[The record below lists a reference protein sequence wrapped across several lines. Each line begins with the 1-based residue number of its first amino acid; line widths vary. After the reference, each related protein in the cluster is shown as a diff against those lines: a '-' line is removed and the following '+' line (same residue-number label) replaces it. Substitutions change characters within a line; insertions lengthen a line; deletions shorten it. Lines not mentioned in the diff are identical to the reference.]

1 MAEKRRGLGRTLET
15 LLSGS
20 APSSETSSQV
30 VENKE
35 NSGIAH
41 LPVTS
46 VAPGQYQPRR
56 DFDEETLQN
65 LAESIKSQGI
75 LQPIVVRKLASGNH
89 EIIAGERRWRAAQLA
104 DLKEVPVIVKEL
116 SDEHALAIGLIE
128 NIQRENLN
136 ALEEA
141 VALQR
146 LVDEFQLTH
155 QEVAQSVGRS
165 RATVSNMLR
174 ILSLNPD
181 VKTLLEHGDLELG
194 HAKALLA
201 LSGQKQSAIARVVVA
216 KGLSVRET
224 EKLVKQ
230 TLNPSVQPTKEKV
243 TLDPDIQRLQKRL
256 SERLG
261 AQVTIQVQ
269 NKGKGKLII
278 NYNNLDELDGILAH
292 IESTEPVS

>member
-1 MAEKRRGLGRTLET
+1 MAEKKRGLGRTLET

-20 APSSETSSQV
+20 APSSENDSQPI
-30 VENKE
+30 ENKE
-35 NSGIAH
+35 NSGIAR

-46 VAPGQYQPRR
+46 MAPGQYQPRR
-56 DFDEETLQN
+56 DFDDESLQS

-141 VALQR
+141 IALQR

-194 HAKALLA
+194 HAKAILA

-230 TLNPSVQPTKEKV
+230 TLNPVVQPAKEKV
-243 TLDPDIQRLQKRL
+243 TLDPDILRLQKRL
-256 SERLG
+256 TDRLG
-261 AQVTIQVQ
+261 AEVSIQVH
-269 NKGKGKLII
+269 NKGKGKLVI
-278 NYNNLDELDGILAH
+278 NYNSLDELDGILAH
-292 IESTEPVS
+292 IESTEAA